1 MHTIPLLLLVCVFLS
16 VLSLATQDDPAE
28 GATTDDKRLKSKTKL
43 SVLLLTG
50 IYIGHQFPLLALGE
64 ELVSRGHRVAIM
76 GPLIEGST
84 VLSNL
89 SQDVG
94 VEFINAGF
102 MSKRTLQASSRLGTN
117 FNMLIRMVFGRQ
129 SPKEEDDVFDYVTM
143 LKDGVDS
150 LNAGDWNYVVAD
162 NAAVAIMYYI
172 MQEWKTT
179 NTMVNLSPLGAVFR
193 VPPPWPSPMLTVPV
207 PENMSF
213 TERLVNTIFQV
224 FFTNVMMPLL
234 NRMSEGSLDVGID
247 RIDYY
252 GNMGLSFPVLFNTVL
267 GFDYPKTRPPLVH
280 YTGPLLLKSYPPLDS
295 ELLQWLKEKDRY
307 SVIYI
312 SMGTSAELTPHHGR
326 SILNGIPNNYSI
338 VWSLRESNRNILE
351 GMKIDWTRVYIAEWV
366 SQVTFLQHE
375 TVAMA
380 ILHCGIGG
388 VQEALYHKVPVIC
401 VPYAFEQFDTAVR
414 VDGRFGVRLLPSDVT
429 QESVS
434 DAVSKIGSGR
444 FQDKVDKISIVLR
457 QGGGAKKAADL
468 VELYSEVG
476 HQHGIP
482 AFVKYKW
489 SWIQYYNVDVWG
501 MLLAIAGSTVWMSVK
516 CFKYCFRKCCS
527 RLTSK
532 NKKD

>member
-1 MHTIPLLLLVCVFLS
+1 MYE
-16 VLSLATQDDPAE
+16 ANRQQKKDE
-28 GATTDDKRLKSKTKL
+28 
-43 SVLLLTG
+43 
-50 IYIGHQFPLLALGE
+50 AL
-64 ELVSRGHRVAIM
+64 
-76 GPLIEGST
+76 P
-84 VLSNL
+84 N
-89 SQDVG
+89 
-94 VEFINAGF
+94 FY
-102 MSKRTLQASSRLGTN
+102 TL
-117 FNMLIRMVFGRQ
+117 
-129 SPKEEDDVFDYVTM
+129 
-143 LKDGVDS
+143 LKDGVDK
-150 LNAGDWNYVVAD
+150 LNPHDWDYIVSD
-162 NAAVAIMYYI
+162 FAAVAIMYYI
-172 MQEWKTT
+172 VREWKTDKIML
-179 NTMVNLSPLGAVFR
+179 NVSPLGSLLGA
-193 VPPPWPSPMLTVPV
+193 PPPWPSPNMLTGLQ
-207 PENMSF
+207 ENMSSR
-213 TERLVNTIFQV
+213 ER
-224 FFTNVMMPLL
+224 
-234 NRMSEGSLDVGID
+234 
-247 RIDYY
+247 
-252 GNMGLSFPVLFNTVL
+252 LFNTVTGIL
-267 GFDYPKTRPPLVH
+267 LNVLFLPFANIAMGGGVVNVKGDFFGDMGLSYPTLINTVFGFDYPKTRPPLVH
-280 YTGPLLLKSYPPLDS
+280 YTGPLLLNCYPPLDS
-295 ELLQWLKEKDRY
+295 ELLQWLKEKERR
-307 SVIYI
+307 SIVYI
-312 SMGTSAELTPHHGR
+312 SMGSIAELTVELGR
-326 SILNGIPNNYSI
+326 SILDGIPSNYSI

-401 VPYAFEQFDTAVR
+401 MPNGNDQYDTAAR

-501 MLLAIAGSTVWMSVK
+501 MLLAIAGLTVWMSVK
-516 CFKYCFRKCCS
+516 CFKYCFRKCCQKVP
-527 RLTSK
+527 TK